1 MVTRD
6 LPKDSRGQG
15 GAALA
20 TITTESG
27 LLMSKT
33 RIREHE
39 RESVCVG
46 GHGGGE
52 AQFLGPV
59 WFRPESPWSFID

>member
-6 LPKDSRGQG
+6 LPKDGRGQG

-20 TITTESG
+20 IITTKSG

-33 RIREHE
+33 RIRENE
-39 RESVCVG
+39 RECVCVG

-59 WFRPESPWSFID
+59 RSRPETPWSFID

>member
-6 LPKDSRGQG
+6 LPKDSREQG

-39 RESVCVG
+39 RERVCVLG
-46 GHGGGE
+46 GMVVVRHNSWGPCGFGQNPHG
-52 AQFLGPV
+52 L
-59 WFRPESPWSFID
+59 S